1 MNDNLEHYHTLDG
14 STPRARRASLAAA
27 RACYRKR
34 FGVEPPPGRVFR
46 LRPAV
51 AVAFALPLTHSGL
64 TCHSAD
70 VTNDTRT
77 AGQMRL
83 EWE

>member
-64 TCHSAD
+64 TCHNPRGCSSLA
-70 VTNDTRT
+70 VRPQT
-77 AGQMRL
+77 ARKR
-83 EWE
+83 